1 MPTSFNQF
9 FHRFENVSL
18 IMSKRITQ
26 NFEFRPNAKIGT
38 GYMFSEI
45 DRMNNSYQPKVI
57 AVSYK
62 SVIIAGHIDINTN
75 MY

>member
-1 MPTSFNQF
+1 
-9 FHRFENVSL
+9 
-18 IMSKRITQ
+18 
-26 NFEFRPNAKIGT
+26 
-38 GYMFSEI
+38 MFSEI

-75 MY
+75 MYWNIGQIRNIEF